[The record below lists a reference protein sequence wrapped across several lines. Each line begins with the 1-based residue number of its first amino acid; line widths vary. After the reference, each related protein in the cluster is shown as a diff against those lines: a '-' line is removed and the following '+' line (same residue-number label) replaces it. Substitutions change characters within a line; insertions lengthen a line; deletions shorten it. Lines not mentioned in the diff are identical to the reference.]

1 MNNDILLDALDHFQI
16 KAIASGRNDLIV
28 KHQDKDRKISGS
40 AYKLR
45 LGNHKTGEG
54 KRSLHH
60 GTMLLDLEL
69 DALTKYLNPNKAKL
83 MSKGVDSVI
92 QRVINLKELN

>member
-1 MNNDILLDALDHFQI
+1 
-16 KAIASGRNDLIV
+16 
-28 KHQDKDRKISGS
+28 
-40 AYKLR
+40 
-45 LGNHKTGEG
+45 
-54 KRSLHH
+54 
-60 GTMLLDLEL
+60 MLLDLEL